1 MLMKSVRTYREGTMG
16 TVEWSEL
23 LRWVPCGAQEN
34 PGQEFQTS
42 SPCEAADAVC
52 VEVPRADRASLT
64 LASL

>member
-1 MLMKSVRTYREGTMG
+1 MG

-23 LRWVPCGAQEN
+23 LRWVPRGSQEE

-42 SPCEAADAVC
+42 NQRETPSQTETFSQTPIPAKGE
-52 VEVPRADRASLT
+52 PGKLT

>member
-1 MLMKSVRTYREGTMG
+1 MG

>member
-1 MLMKSVRTYREGTMG
+1 MG

-34 PGQEFQTS
+34 PGQEFQTEN
-42 SPCEAADAVC
+42 PCEANAVC
-52 VEVPRADRASLT
+52 VEAAKVEPASLT